1 MSEKCS
7 SGSQGCRRL
16 LRRRRGCPCLSFE
29 QFGMGAD
36 PGKIDGTARPVRV
49 GEAIDQ
55 EEITTD
61 VAFPVARPRASERV
75 IPPFGT
81 ERRLIGDE
89 KEHDRLQPIHIVSA
103 GTREPLPVL
112 EELSGVVNP
121 ARQVGPFTGRWLLQ
135 VPQTSRP
142 RSRIAPCASS
152 PSRPPRPWP
161 CGFARSAP

>member
-1 MSEKCS
+1 
-7 SGSQGCRRL
+7 
-16 LRRRRGCPCLSFE
+16 
-29 QFGMGAD
+29 MGAD

-49 GEAIDQ
+49 VEAIDQ

-75 IPPFGT
+75 IPPVGT

-121 ARQVGPFTGRWLLQ
+121 ARQVCPFTGR
-135 VPQTSRP
+135 
-142 RSRIAPCASS
+142 
-152 PSRPPRPWP
+152 
-161 CGFARSAP
+161 